1 MWSHDMIFHPTFPFN
16 TLLIKIMSYKHN
28 SQMLKVES
36 KCHSKILFSSDENC
50 IVRMVKE
57 IKNHL
62 IIERKVRL
70 YERFVI
76 SLTCATNAELFG
88 N

>member
-1 MWSHDMIFHPTFPFN
+1 MSFKNPIFIP
-16 TLLIKIMSYKHN
+16 
-28 SQMLKVES
+28 Q
-36 KCHSKILFSSDENC
+36 SDENC

-76 SLTCATNAELFG
+76 SLTCAANAELFG